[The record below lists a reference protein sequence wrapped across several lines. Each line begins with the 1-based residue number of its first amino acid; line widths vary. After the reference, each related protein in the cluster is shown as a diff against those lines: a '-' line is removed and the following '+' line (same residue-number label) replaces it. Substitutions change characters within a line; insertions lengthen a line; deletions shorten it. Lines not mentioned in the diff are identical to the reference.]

1 MRKKRKKYEPGEVPS
16 PGDQSRLSK
25 ERAKLERKKLGF
37 GMGFVCPAP
46 IKPSR
51 TLCLCVALSCLR
63 FRMVGEWVAT
73 QLILELLQA
82 GCCEGWDRLELRRVN
97 FRCVSCAV
105 SDCVALHELS

>member
-1 MRKKRKKYEPGEVPS
+1 MNQERSPLLVTKADCLRNERNWKGKSWGLAWGLCALPPS
-16 PGDQSRLSK
+16 SL
-25 ERAKLERKKLGF
+25 
-37 GMGFVCPAP
+37 PA
-46 IKPSR
+46 R

-82 GCCEGWDRLELRRVN
+82 GCCEGWESMELRRVN

-105 SDCVALHELS
+105 SDCIALHELS